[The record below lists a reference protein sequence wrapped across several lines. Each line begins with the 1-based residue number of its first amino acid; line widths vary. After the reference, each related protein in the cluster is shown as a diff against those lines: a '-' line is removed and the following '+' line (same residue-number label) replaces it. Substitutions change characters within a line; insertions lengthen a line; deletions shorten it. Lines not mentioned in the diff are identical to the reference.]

1 MKTGIE
7 HVLLLATAL
16 MPAVAGALPSVP
28 LPPRTDVVDVARH
41 IVFNGLDMQA
51 QVFRSQQGQADVVA
65 FYRKLWTNKVVV
77 NKLGDA
83 VVVGHRQG
91 DYYVTVQVTAF
102 GGGSKGKLGIV
113 DVASVPKGFVPGKW
127 LPKPMGSRVFND
139 ISYPDDAVPARTVG
153 LRNSLSPRQNATFYR
168 ERLAADGWKPADAN
182 QCVDD
187 SCVMYYTR
195 GDSKMTLVMSPA
207 EGQSQVIVNVLQP

>member
-1 MKTGIE
+1 M
-7 HVLLLATAL
+7 L
-16 MPAVAGALPSVP
+16 AVAMLPGLTRARPSLP
-28 LPPRTDVVDVARH
+28 LPPQTDTVDVARH

-51 QVFRSQQGQADVVA
+51 QVFRSQQSQADVVA
-65 FYRKLWTNKVVV
+65 FYRKLWGNEVVI

-83 VVVGHRQG
+83 LVVGHRQG
-91 DYYVTVQVTAF
+91 DYYFTVQVTAF

-113 DVASVPKGFVPGKW
+113 DVDSVPKGFVPGKG
-127 LPKPMGSRVFND
+127 LPAPMGSRVFND

-153 LRNSLSPRQNATFYR
+153 LRNTLSPRQNATFYR

-182 QCVDD
+182 RCEED
-187 SCVMYYTR
+187 SCVMYYSR
-195 GDSKMTLVMSPA
+195 GDSKMTLVMSQA